1 MIYIIDNLTDYSNN
15 QFEFDLYRL
24 PEWRREK
31 ALRYKQIDDFKR
43 CVLAFR
49 LLEYAL
55 QNEYGIMN
63 VPEFVYNE
71 YGKPYLPDLP
81 IYFNLSHCKDA
92 VACVVSDHEV
102 GIDVE
107 SITPYNDSVARRICN
122 DEEYQRLLVANDRDV
137 AFTKLWTEKEAIS
150 KFCGSGVSMNFS
162 TIEKEKYLLF
172 NRMAESYVLTCCYGM
187 ANQNCLLPKIKKL
200 TVESL

>member
-1 MIYIIDNLTDYSNN
+1 MIYLIDNIQNYSEN
-15 QFEFDLYRL
+15 QYLSHLDAL

-31 ALRYKQIDDFKR
+31 ALRYKQFDDRKR

-55 QNEYGIMN
+55 QNEYGITT
-63 VPEFVYNE
+63 VLEFVYNE

-107 SITPYNDSVARRICN
+107 SITPYNDGVARRICN
-122 DEEYQRLLVANDRDV
+122 AEEYQRLLVAADRDV

-150 KFCGSGVSMNFS
+150 KFCGSGVAMEFS
-162 TIEKEKYLLF
+162 TIRTDEYLLMYQTENTHMF
-172 NRMAESYVLTCCYGM
+172 TCCYGRIGDEI
-187 ANQNCLLPKIKKL
+187 ATPAISKIAPQ
-200 TVESL
+200 